1 MTQAPLVPRR
11 SPAIVQ
17 GEPSNRLLATFTG
30 TAHALAAMSSEV
42 AHPGYAGQTY
52 APLVGVGDSAFID
65 RPGGDGWAVDR
76 SWVVFV
82 GVGSGIP
89 SAIRGATTETVLAA
103 AVGNLPR

>member
-11 SPAIVQ
+11 SPGIVQ
-17 GEPSNRLLATFTG
+17 GEPSNRLLATLHRRRARPG
-30 TAHALAAMSSEV
+30 RDVQRSRP
-42 AHPGYAGQTY
+42 PGYAGQTY
-52 APLVGVGDSAFID
+52 ARLVGVGDSAFID

-89 SAIRGATTETVLAA
+89 LAIRGATTETVLAA

>member
-1 MTQAPLVPRR
+1 VSHRDDHTPRYID
-11 SPAIVQ
+11 A
-17 GEPSNRLLATFTG
+17 
-30 TAHALAAMSSEV
+30 AHALAAMSSEV

>member
-1 MTQAPLVPRR
+1 MSHRIDYSPRYID
-11 SPAIVQ
+11 A
-17 GEPSNRLLATFTG
+17 
-30 TAHALAAMSSEV
+30 AHALAAMSSEV

-52 APLVGVGDSAFID
+52 APFVGVGDSPFVD
-65 RPGGDGWAVDR
+65 KPGGDGWAVDR

-89 SAIRGATTETVLAA
+89 LAIRGATTETVLAA